1 MPFDLTPRQIR
12 FVFVGLIA
20 GMFLAALDQTIV
32 ATALPTIVG
41 DLGGLNHLSWVVTS
55 YILASTVTVPLW
67 GKLGD
72 LYGRKGLFQAAIVI
86 FLVGSAIS
94 GIAQNLDQLI
104 AARAVQGL
112 GAGGLI
118 VGAQAII
125 GDVVPPRDRGRYT
138 GLVGSAF
145 AVASVAGPLLGG
157 FFTDSLS
164 WRWVFFI
171 NLPIGAIALVVVAFA
186 LHGQWS
192 KVDHKID
199 YLGAAILSGAVVSL
213 ILMLTWGG
221 VSYAWTSPQIICL
234 GLGSLVLFSILV
246 QVEKR
251 AVEPIVPLR
260 LFGNSVFRTSFVT
273 GGVVGFSMFGA
284 MTFLPL
290 FLQVVHGASP
300 TSSGLQMIP
309 IMAFVLL
316 MSIYS
321 GRRITATGTYRR
333 FPITGMTIMLLAL
346 YLFSHLTATTPYWQN
361 ALYMS
366 LMGIG
371 LGMTMQTL
379 LLVAQN
385 SVGYSELGVA
395 TSLAAFGRSIGGSIG
410 IAIFGTIFS
419 NRLAHD
425 LPAQIHKI
433 PLKELTKP
441 EVIKG
446 LGHLNGASVTANPA
460 TLNKLPDVLLH
471 AVRLGFTDAL
481 HVVFLASVPVA
492 AIGVIGAL
500 LLKEVPLRGGYVPAE
515 EGVVP
520 SEAVEIAETLGMVP
534 AEDNVPAPPAVKKAA
549 PAKKTAPAKRT
560 TATKTASA
568 AKRTDP
574 ATTQPA
580 RKANNSAPAKK
591 ANGTPRKAS
600 ATKRTTPTKR
610 INGTAQKTTTANGAA
625 PTKRLD
631 GTARKAAAA
640 TQTAP
645 AKKSPARAR

>member
-1 MPFDLTPRQIR
+1 MELTPRQIR
-12 FVFVGLIA
+12 FVFVGLMA

-94 GIAQNLDQLI
+94 GAAQGLSELI

-138 GLVGSAF
+138 GLIGSAF

-164 WRWVFFI
+164 WRWVFYI
-171 NLPIGAIALVVVAFA
+171 NLPIGAIALVVVAAA
-186 LHGQWS
+186 LHGEWS
-192 KVDHKID
+192 RVEHKID
-199 YLGAAILSGAVVSL
+199 YLGAAFLSGAVVSL

-221 VSYAWTSPQIICL
+221 VTYAWASPQIICL
-234 GLGSLVLFSILV
+234 GIGSALLLTVFI

-251 AVEPIVPLR
+251 AEEPIVPLH
-260 LFGNSVFRTSFVT
+260 LFRNSVFRTSFVT

-309 IMAFVLL
+309 IMAFVLA

-333 FPITGMTIMLLAL
+333 FPIAGMLIMLVSL
-346 YLFSHLTATTPYWQN
+346 YLFSHLTATTPFWQN
-361 ALYMS
+361 ALYMA
-366 LMGIG
+366 LMGTG
-371 LGMTMQTL
+371 LGMTMQVL

-385 SVGYSELGVA
+385 AVDYRELGVA

-410 IAIFGTIFS
+410 IAVFGTVFS
-419 NRLAHD
+419 NRLSHD
-425 LPAQIHKI
+425 LPEQIHRI
-433 PLKELTKP
+433 PLRELTKP
-441 EVIKG
+441 AVLKG
-446 LGHLNGASVTANPA
+446 LSHLDGASVTANPN
-460 TLNKLPDVLLH
+460 TLNHLPPVLLH
-471 AVRLGFTDAL
+471 AVRVGFTDAL
-481 HVVFLASVPVA
+481 QVVFLASIPVA
-492 AIGVIGAL
+492 AVGVIGAL
-500 LLKEVPLRGGYVPAE
+500 LLKEVPLRSGYVPADE
-515 EGVVP
+515 DAVRNEGAELGETFGMP
-520 SEAVEIAETLGMVP
+520 PTDEAP
-534 AEDNVPAPPAVKKAA
+534 AAPKDAAKKARPAKQPVAKKAA
-549 PAKKTAPAKRT
+549 PVKKTAAPPRKSAAPPRKAAAPRKSATTVKQPTTAKKNTAAKKT
-560 TATKTASA
+560 
-568 AKRTDP
+568 
-574 ATTQPA
+574 
-580 RKANNSAPAKK
+580 PAKK
-591 ANGTPRKAS
+591 AV
-600 ATKRTTPTKR
+600 
-610 INGTAQKTTTANGAA
+610 
-625 PTKRLD
+625 
-631 GTARKAAAA
+631 AR
-640 TQTAP
+640 
-645 AKKSPARAR
+645 